1 MRLSKRLATLIKEA
15 ASGSF
20 GDTDIFLFGSRVDDG
35 KKGGDIDLAVRSS
48 LDRVAFRRQKSQFL
62 ASLMR
67 KGYDL
72 KIDIVQIHDK
82 MDDFLRSEVERM
94 AVKI

>member
-1 MRLSKRLATLIKEA
+1 M
-15 ASGSF
+15 
-20 GDTDIFLFGSRVDDG
+20 
-35 KKGGDIDLAVRSS
+35 AVRSS

-82 MDDFLRSEVERM
+82 MDDFLRGEIERV

>member
-1 MRLSKRLATLIKEA
+1 MRLSKRLSSLIKEA

-20 GDTDIFLFGSRVDDG
+20 GDAGIFLFGSRADDG

-48 LDRVAFRRQKSQFL
+48 LNRVAFRRQKSQFL

-82 MDDFLRSEVERM
+82 MDDFLRSEIERV